1 MVRPDPG
8 VLRVPVRSCGRQPA
22 ESRLFSAVLARTLPY
37 AGKVVLPCQG
47 DGASQTAPGAVAR
60 VIETLAGKVR

>member
-1 MVRPDPG
+1 
-8 VLRVPVRSCGRQPA
+8 
-22 ESRLFSAVLARTLPY
+22 LPY